1 MWGVDYNW
9 IKVSLHYFVD
19 EEDIG
24 KLKLETVKAIARNTS
39 LQSRLLAKERL
50 QENGIWE
57 QAIQI
62 ARENDLNIFPE

>member
-1 MWGVDYNW
+1 MWGTDYNW
-9 IKVSLHYFVD
+9 IKVSLHYFVY

-24 KLKLETVKAIARNTS
+24 KLKLETVKAIARNAS

-50 QENGIWE
+50 EDNGIWE
-57 QAIQI
+57 QAVQI